1 MSSLMI
7 EEFMLIFHSLFRN
20 CGMIEINK
28 EKRREITKMKNQIE
42 RDIKKTQEETD
53 MKIIPEKTPENTEMM
68 TKERNRMTEE
78 KKVGNPMTEETILE
92 IENTTTEERKVGNTE
107 TKVVMKNMTEEE
119 ETMKKDTNQ
128 ENKLFNK
135 YGINSNKQKNTS
147 RKDFFVFFV
156 PQGSIQ

>member
-78 KKVGNPMTEETILE
+78 KKVGNPMREEMIIE
-92 IENTTTEERKVGNTE
+92 IENTTKEERTVGNTE
-107 TKVVMKNMTEEE
+107 TKVVMKNITEE
-119 ETMKKDTNQ
+119 ETMKKDINL

-135 YGINSNKQKNTS
+135 YGINSNKQKNSS